1 MSGAGESPP
10 AATPPT
16 LDATR
21 GRRPQERSRV
31 LPVGDRR
38 PGLVFE
44 RYFTRSAAADP
55 FETVEWELR
64 DAVISGADGKVF
76 FEQRGVEFPKS
87 WSQTATNVV
96 VQKYFRGTL
105 GTPQRES
112 SVRQMIARVADTIY
126 GWGKADGYFKT
137 EHDAYAFRDEL
148 VHLLLH
154 QKMAFNSPVWF
165 NVGVEAHPQCSACF
179 INSVND
185 SMGSILGLA
194 KTEGM
199 LFKYGS
205 GTGSNLSS
213 LRSSRENLNGGGT
226 ASGPV
231 SFMRGFDAFAGAIKS
246 GGKTRRAA
254 KMVILNIDHP
264 DVVDFID
271 CKAIEEK
278 KAWALIDAG
287 YDGGFN
293 VAGGAYDSVNYQNA
307 NHSVRVTDEFMT
319 AVLRDGEWSTRA
331 ITDGRKVETLPARQ
345 LMRKMADAAWICG
358 DPGIQF
364 DSTINDWHPCINTS
378 RINASNPCSEYMFL
392 DDSACNLAS
401 LNLRKFQDANG
412 DLDVEAFRRAVAT
425 TITAM
430 EIVVDNSSYPTPAI
444 AENSFAFRPLG
455 LGYANLGALLMSRS
469 LPYDGEAGRAYAAAI
484 TALMCGEAY
493 RTSARIAADATGPFA
508 GYADN
513 ETPFLRVMRKHRSAV
528 DRIDQSLVPRDLVR
542 AARESWD
549 GAIELG
555 ERYGFRNGQTTVLA
569 PTGTI
574 AFLMDC
580 DTTGIEPDIA
590 IVKYKRLVG
599 GGLLKIVNHTV
610 PEALANLGYTEKEV
624 EAIVGFIDANDTI
637 EGAPH
642 LKDEHLPVF
651 DCAFR
656 SSNGTRSIHYLG
668 HIRMMAAVQPFL
680 SGAISKTVNLPTDC
694 TTEDIEDAYI
704 QAWKLGLKAIAVYRD
719 GCKRTQPLST
729 NMKQATSDGSA
740 STNGHATA
748 NVAATAAP
756 ADPLELLAP
765 DERKLVE
772 ALRLRKARPAGPP
785 MANRYKLP
793 DERASFTHKFSI
805 AGHEGYITVGMYQDG
820 SPGEIFV
827 RMAKEGSVIAGLMDS
842 FATSISLALQHGV
855 PLHLLIEKFKGTRFE
870 PSGFTGN
877 QEIPIATSIMD
888 YLFRWLALR
897 FPAAGPDGLV
907 ERHPAAR
914 GAQLD
919 LPRIPVITRDYV
931 EPQPAGRSTTATATT
946 ATTSHRDGHD
956 STASNGRSDA
966 AHGNGAAHGADGAT
980 IVIVEQSARAW
991 VQETDA
997 PPCHECGTLMVR
1009 NGACHKCPNCGSTSG
1024 CS

>member
-1 MSGAGESPP
+1 MLAKSVAV
-10 AATPPT
+10 AAT
-16 LDATR
+16 R
-21 GRRPQERSRV
+21 EKVSSRV
-31 LPVGDRR
+31 IKDQR
-38 PGLVFE
+38 PGLTVE
-44 RYFTRSAAADP
+44 RYFTRQGVDP

-76 FEQRGVEFPKS
+76 FEQRGVEFPKT

-105 GTPQRES
+105 GTPTRES
-112 SVRQMIARVADTIY
+112 SVRAMISRVADTIY
-126 GWGKADGYFKT
+126 GWGKTDGYFKS
-137 EHDAYAFRDEL
+137 EQDAWAFRDEL

-165 NVGVEAHPQCSACF
+165 NVGVEDHPQCSACF
-179 INSVND
+179 INAVDD
-185 SMGSILGLA
+185 SMGSILTLA

-213 LRSSRENLNGGGT
+213 LRSSREHLNGGGT

-254 KMVILNIDHP
+254 KMVILNIEHP

-293 VAGGAYDSVNYQNA
+293 VVGGAYDSVNYQNA
-307 NHSVRVTDEFMT
+307 NHSVRVTDEFMN
-319 AVLRDGEWSTRA
+319 AVLRDGDFSTKGV
-331 ITDGRKVETLPARQ
+331 TDGQKIETFRARD

-358 DPGIQF
+358 DPGMQY
-364 DSTINDWHPCINTS
+364 DTTINDWHPCINTG

-401 LNLRKFQDANG
+401 LNLRRFQRQAANGVAG
-412 DLDVEAFRRAVAT
+412 DLDVEAFRKAVQT
-425 TITAM
+425 TTTAM
-430 EIVVDNSSYPTPAI
+430 EIIVDNSAYPTDKI
-444 AENSFAFRPLG
+444 GQNSYKFRPLG

-469 LPYDGEAGRAYAAAI
+469 LPYDSEPGRAYSAAI

-493 RTSARIAADATGPFA
+493 KTSAKISADATGPFA
-508 GYADN
+508 GYAEN
-513 ETPFLRVMRKHRSAV
+513 ETPFLKVMRKHRAACDRV
-528 DRIDQSLVPRDLVR
+528 DAAFVPYELMQ
-542 AARESWD
+542 AAKDSWD
-549 GAIELG
+549 SAIELG
-555 ERYGFRNGQTTVLA
+555 QKYGFRNGQMTVLA

-580 DTTGIEPDIA
+580 DTTGVEPDIA

-599 GGLLKIVNHTV
+599 GGLLKIVNHTI
-610 PEALANLGYTEKEV
+610 PEALTNLGYSDKEV
-624 EAIVGFIDANDTI
+624 EAIIGYIDAQDTI
-637 EGAPH
+637 EGAPYI
-642 LKDEHLPVF
+642 KDEHLPVF

-656 SSNGTRSIHYLG
+656 SSNGTRSIHYMG
-668 HIRMMAAVQPFL
+668 HLRMMAAVQPFL

-694 TTEDIEDAYI
+694 TVEDIEDAYI
-704 QAWKLGLKAIAVYRD
+704 QAWKMGLKAIAVYRD
-719 GCKRTQPLST
+719 GCKRTQPLSM
-729 NMKQATSDGSA
+729 NLKQATSNGSKSPIEA
-740 STNGHATA
+740 I
-748 NVAATAAP
+748 AAAAVHI
-756 ADPLELLAP
+756 DPLDLLAP
-765 DERKLVE
+765 EERRLVE
-772 ALRLRKARPAGPP
+772 ALRVRKSRPAGPP

-805 AGHEGYITVGMYQDG
+805 GGHEGYITVGMYEDG

-855 PLHLLIEKFKGTRFE
+855 PLHVLIDKFKGTRFE

-888 YLFRWLALR
+888 YLFRWLAIR
-897 FPAAGPDGLV
+897 FPLDGV
-907 ERHPAAR
+907 GMGERHPAAR
-914 GAQLD
+914 NTQLD
-919 LPRIPVITRDYV
+919 LPRIPVITKDFISV
-931 EPQPAGRSTTATATT
+931 EVKAGEVA
-946 ATTSHRDGHD
+946 
-956 STASNGRSDA
+956 
-966 AHGNGAAHGADGAT
+966 
-980 IVIVEQSARAW
+980 IPVEVKDRAW

>member
-1 MSGAGESPP
+1 MQVKSVSVA
-10 AATPPT
+10 
-16 LDATR
+16 
-21 GRRPQERSRV
+21 PQEGQGNQVMKTSRV
-31 LPVGDRR
+31 IKDQR
-38 PGLVFE
+38 PGLVIE
-44 RYFTRSAAADP
+44 RYFTRQGVDP
-55 FETVEWELR
+55 FDTVDWELR
-64 DAVISGADGKVF
+64 DAVISGADGKIF

-105 GTPQRES
+105 GTPHRED
-112 SVRQMIARVADTIY
+112 SVRKMIGRVADTIY
-126 GWGKADGYFKT
+126 GWGKADGYFRSDQ
-137 EHDAYAFRDEL
+137 DAWAFRDEL

-165 NVGVEAHPQCSACF
+165 NVGVEARPQCSACF
-179 INSVND
+179 INSVDD

-213 LRSSRENLNGGGT
+213 LRSSREHLNGGGT

-293 VAGGAYDSVNYQNA
+293 VVGGAYDSVNYQNA
-307 NHSVRVTDEFMT
+307 NHSVRVTDDFMN
-319 AVLRDGEWSTRA
+319 AALRDADWHTRA
-331 ITDGRKVETLPARQ
+331 VVDGRKVEGHKARE

-358 DPGIQF
+358 DPGIQY
-364 DSTINDWHPCINTS
+364 DTTINDWHPCINTS

-401 LNLRKFQDANG
+401 LNLRKFQRVAQDGGAG
-412 DLDVEAFRRAVAT
+412 DLDAEAFRRACAT

-430 EIVVDNSSYPTPAI
+430 EIIVDNSSYPTPKI
-444 AENSFAFRPLG
+444 AENSYAFRPLG
-455 LGYANLGALLMSRS
+455 LGFANLGALLMSRS
-469 LPYDGEAGRAYAAAI
+469 LPYDSEPGRAYAAAI
-484 TALMCGEAY
+484 TAIMCGEAY

-508 GYADN
+508 GFAEN
-513 ETPFLRVMRKHRSAV
+513 ETSFLRVMRKHRAAV
-528 DRIDQSLVPRDLVR
+528 ERIDTAFVPYDLMQ

-549 GAIELG
+549 EAIELG
-555 ERYGFRNGQTTVLA
+555 QRYGFRNGQSTVLA

-580 DTTGIEPDIA
+580 DTTGVEPDIA

-599 GGLLKIVNHTV
+599 GGLLKIVNQTV
-610 PEALANLGYTEKEV
+610 PEALRRLGYTDPEV
-624 EAIVGFIDANDTI
+624 DAMVAHINARDTI

-642 LKDEHLPVF
+642 LKEEHLPVF

-656 SSNGTRSIHYLG
+656 SMNGTRSIHYMG

-680 SGAISKTVNLPTDC
+680 SGAISKTVNLPNDC
-694 TTEDIEDAYI
+694 TVQDIEDAYI

-729 NMKQATSDGSA
+729 NLSQATSNGSA
-740 STNGHATA
+740 AA
-748 NVAATAAP
+748 IAVAV
-756 ADPLELLAP
+756 DPLELLEP
-765 DERKLVE
+765 EERRLVE
-772 ALRLRKARPAGPP
+772 ALRVRKLRPAGPP

-805 AGHEGYITVGMYQDG
+805 GGHEGYITVGMYEDG

-897 FPAAGPDGLV
+897 FPAEGISPLV

-919 LPRIPVITRDYV
+919 LPRVSLLSKDFIEPKLPPALPSPIPVEVKD
-931 EPQPAGRSTTATATT
+931 
-946 ATTSHRDGHD
+946 
-956 STASNGRSDA
+956 
-966 AHGNGAAHGADGAT
+966 
-980 IVIVEQSARAW
+980 RAW